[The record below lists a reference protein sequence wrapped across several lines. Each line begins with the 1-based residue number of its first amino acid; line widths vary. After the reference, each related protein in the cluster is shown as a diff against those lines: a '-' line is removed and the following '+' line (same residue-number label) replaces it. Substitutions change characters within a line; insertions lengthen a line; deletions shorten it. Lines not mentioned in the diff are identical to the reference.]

1 MSVCSLVKPDIWL
14 KEKFTNMVRDYN
26 DNNENIFSSDYFNV
40 NFNFENYIQD
50 LKDLSNGIG
59 LPQGYV
65 TSTEW
70 WLINS
75 NSYILGTVRLRHEL
89 GKRNF
94 EEGGHIGYDISP
106 RYRRKGYGK
115 VILKLVLEK
124 AKELGLEKVLI
135 TCDFD
140 NIGSKRIIE
149 FNGGKLE
156 NTIVSKETGKEV
168 LRYWIKL

>member
-1 MSVCSLVKPDIWL
+1 MRMCSLVKPDIGL
-14 KEKFTNMVRDYN
+14 KEKFTNMVSDYN
-26 DNNENIFSSDYFNV
+26 DNNENIFSSDYFNFD
-40 NFNFENYIQD
+40 FNFENYIQD

-65 TSTEW
+65 PSTEW

-75 NSYILGTVRLRHEL
+75 NSDILGTVRLRHEL

-106 RYRRKGYGK
+106 RYRKKGYGK

-124 AKELGLEKVLI
+124 AKELGLKKVLI

-140 NIGSKRIIE
+140 NIGSKKIIE
-149 FNGGKLE
+149 SNGGKLE
-156 NTIVSKETGKEV
+156 NIIVSKETGKEV
-168 LRYWIKL
+168 LRYWIEL

>member
-1 MSVCSLVKPDIWL
+1 MCDLVKPDIWL
-14 KEKFTNMVRDYN
+14 REKFANMVKDYN
-26 DNNENIFSSDYFNV
+26 HSNEHIFSSDYYNI

-65 TSTEW
+65 PSTEW

-75 NSYILGTVRLRHEL
+75 NSDILGTVRLRHEL

-106 RYRRKGYGK
+106 RFRRKGYGK

-124 AKELGLEKVLI
+124 AKELGLEKVLV

-149 FNGGKLE
+149 SNGGKLE
-156 NTIVSKETGKEV
+156 NKIVSKETGKEV
-168 LRYWIKL
+168 LRYWIEL

>member
-1 MSVCSLVKPDIWL
+1 MCSLVNPDIWL
-14 KEKFTNMVRDYN
+14 REKFANMVKDYN
-26 DNNENIFSSDYFNV
+26 HSNEYIFSSDYYNI

-65 TSTEW
+65 PSTEW

-75 NSYILGTVRLRHEL
+75 NSDILGTVRLRHEL

-106 RYRRKGYGK
+106 KYRRKGYGK

-124 AKELGLEKVLI
+124 AKELGLEKVLV

-149 FNGGKLE
+149 SNGGKLE
-156 NTIVSKETGKEV
+156 NIIISKETGKEV
-168 LRYWIKL
+168 LRYWIEL

>member
-1 MSVCSLVKPDIWL
+1 MCDLVKPDIWL
-14 KEKFTNMVRDYN
+14 KEKFTNMVKDYN
-26 DNNENIFSSDYFNV
+26 HSNELIFSSDYFNV
-40 NFNFENYIQD
+40 NFNFENYIKD

-59 LPQGYV
+59 LPEGYV
-65 TSTEW
+65 PSTEW

-75 NSYILGTVRLRHEL
+75 NNDILGTVRLRHEL

-94 EEGGHIGYDISP
+94 EEGGDIGYDISP

-124 AKELGLEKVLI
+124 AKELGLEKVLV

-149 FNGGKLE
+149 SNGGKLE
-156 NTIVSKETGKEV
+156 NIIVSKETGKEV
-168 LRYWIKL
+168 LRYWIEL

>member
-1 MSVCSLVKPDIWL
+1 MSVCSLVKPEIWL
-14 KEKFTNMVRDYN
+14 KEKFTYMVRDYN
-26 DNNENIFSSDYFNV
+26 DNNENIFSSDYFRI

-50 LKDLSNGIG
+50 LRDLASGIE
-59 LPQGYV
+59 LPEGYV
-65 TSTEW
+65 PSTEW

-75 NSYILGTVRLRHEL
+75 SSDILGTVRLRHEL
-89 GKRNF
+89 GERNF

-149 FNGGKLE
+149 SNGGKLE
-156 NTIVSKETGKEV
+156 NKIVSKETGKEL
-168 LRYWIKL
+168 LRYWIEL

>member
-1 MSVCSLVKPDIWL
+1 MCSLVKPDIWL
-14 KEKFTNMVRDYN
+14 KEKFTNMVSDYN
-26 DNNENIFSSDYFNV
+26 DNNENIFSSDYLNTD
-40 NFNFENYIQD
+40 FNFENYIQD

-59 LPQGYV
+59 LSQGYV
-65 TSTEW
+65 LSTEW

-75 NSYILGTVRLRHEL
+75 NSDILGTVRLRHEL

-124 AKELGLEKVLI
+124 AKELGFEKVLV

-149 FNGGKLE
+149 SNGGKLE
-156 NTIVSKETGKEV
+156 NTIVSKETGKKV
-168 LRYWIKL
+168 LRYWIEL

>member
-1 MSVCSLVKPDIWL
+1 MCSLVKPDIWF
-14 KEKFTNMVRDYN
+14 KEKFTNMVSDYN

-65 TSTEW
+65 PSTEW

-75 NSYILGTVRLRHEL
+75 NSDILGTVRLRHEL

-106 RYRRKGYGK
+106 RFRRKGYGK

-124 AKELGLEKVLI
+124 AKELGLEKVLV

-149 FNGGKLE
+149 SNGGKLE
-156 NTIVSKETGKEV
+156 NKIVSKETGKEV
-168 LRYWIKL
+168 LRYWIEL